1 MKTKNSIPV
10 LDSLIQTLQQDS
22 SYIDDSNELLS
33 PTQVA
38 EELGMHINT
47 IYRIL
52 QTGKLRAYNVSVE
65 GRRNYYRIKR
75 VDLEN
80 YLEERYCVR

>member
-1 MKTKNSIPV
+1 MKSKTSIPI
-10 LDSLIQTLQQDS
+10 LDSLIQSLKQDD
-22 SYIDDSNELLS
+22 YIDDSQEMLS

-38 EELGMHINT
+38 KELGMHINT
-47 IYRIL
+47 IYGII
-52 QTGKLRAYNVSVE
+52 QTGQLKVYNLSM
-65 GRRNYYRIKR
+65 GDRKNYYRIKR